1 MFLIVALL
9 LLILW
14 AGGFMMF
21 HVASGL
27 IHLLLLF
34 AVISFV
40 VHLVT
45 GARAA

>member
-1 MFLIVALL
+1 MY
-9 LLILW
+9 LILALVLLVMW

-21 HVASGL
+21 HLAGGL

-34 AVISFV
+34 AVISV
-40 VHLVT
+40 LVHFLT